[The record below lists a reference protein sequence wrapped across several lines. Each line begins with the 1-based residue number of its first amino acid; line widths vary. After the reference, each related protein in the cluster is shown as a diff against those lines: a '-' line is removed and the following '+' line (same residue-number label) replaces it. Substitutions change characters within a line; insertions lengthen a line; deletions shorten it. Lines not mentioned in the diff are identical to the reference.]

1 MHDLVL
7 CILAAPEEIDF
18 VSYQYHKVLFQGAF
32 FGLEIHRAL
41 ILLACVNHLVGI
53 SSPESLYDPIGVAR
67 LLRKIVLLA
76 IRVICAFAN
85 WR

>member
-32 FGLEIHRAL
+32 LGLEIHRAL

-53 SSPESLYDPIGVAR
+53 SGSESLNDPIGVAR
-67 LLRKIVLLA
+67 LLRGIIVLA
-76 IRVICAFAN
+76 ISVIRTFVN
-85 WR
+85 RR